1 MDNKRK
7 FSTRLLSSIREEAS
21 SAPTR
26 ALILTTLVAVS
37 GSYVF
42 GSAVSIHLHL
52 FLCFVFEIHHI
63 YIRMTTITLI
73 LQVGYSSPAQSGI
86 MDDLNLDVAEV

>member
-26 ALILTTLVAVS
+26 VLILTTLVAVS

-63 YIRMTTITLI
+63 Y
-73 LQVGYSSPAQSGI
+73 QN
-86 MDDLNLDVAEV
+86 DDYHSHLAGGVFIPCSIWNHG